1 MSSHM
6 KKRKNPVGQVLRIC
20 ANAVRNEKSE
30 MGAYFRRMKSK
41 SGHNQAV
48 VATAHKMAR
57 ILYAMVKYKREYN
70 PAKVGCT
77 EKELLIKKRD
87 RAQKALQKL
96 EQKLKEAS

>member
-1 MSSHM
+1 M

-48 VATAHKMAR
+48 VATAHKMRKNIICYGQIQAG
-57 ILYAMVKYKREYN
+57 IQS
-70 PAKVGCT
+70 C
-77 EKELLIKKRD
+77 
-87 RAQKALQKL
+87 
-96 EQKLKEAS
+96 